1 MRWLA
6 LSIVIV
12 AVGIASFGRTGSVLS
27 SAVIFAAEP
36 ASQTTTSPAGSRV
49 DDIRVEAEKLKAE
62 AEVRKIAD
70 ARLQFFMDWGFKVG
84 LAIAAL
90 VLLAWLLPQV
100 SEISVPW
107 GTGTLSFKR
116 ARKETLPIEA
126 SPPAPQPALAETAE
140 LLKKTLVPGPATER
154 LVDRVEEAD
163 VYQRA
168 GLRRDEIYV
177 CHHAKKMPRSE
188 YWHVRIYVDAE
199 TAEILNKVEK
209 VVYRLH
215 PTFVQT
221 ERTQTNR
228 SEQFALEITAWGE
241 FMLYANVYFAGIAR
255 PIELK
260 RYLNF

>member
-1 MRWLA
+1 MQSANWSVTSIGLNEAPLGESAA
-6 LSIVIV
+6 LHCLWSVRS
-12 AVGIASFGRTGSVLS
+12 VGRRTRVHRILLFRRCRGLRTWWARNLRGRSFGRTGSVLS
-27 SAVIFAAEP
+27 SPVVLAAEP
-36 ASQTTTSPAGSRV
+36 ASQTTA
-49 DDIRVEAEKLKAE
+49 
-62 AEVRKIAD
+62 
-70 ARLQFFMDWGFKVG
+70 
-84 LAIAAL
+84 
-90 VLLAWLLPQV
+90 AWLLPQV

-107 GTGTLSFKR
+107 GTGTLSVKR
-116 ARKETLPIEA
+116 TRKETLPIEA
-126 SPPAPQPALAETAE
+126 SPPAAPQPALAETAE
-140 LLKKTLVPGPATER
+140 LLRKTLVPGPATER